1 MNVILKIAHNI
12 LYTLKKEHIMSKHN
26 SEDIRDTIN
35 KMKNDI
41 KNTEKNY
48 RETEKLMD
56 QIYDDVIKT
65 DLQIKNMRREQS
77 LKSMKKDITNEYDK
91 ENNFKDKQTTQ
102 IF

>member
-1 MNVILKIAHNI
+1 MNVIFLKAHNN
-12 LYTLKKEHIMSKHN
+12 LYTLYKEHIMSKHN
-26 SEDIRDTIN
+26 YEDKRETIN

-41 KNTEKNY
+41 KNTEENY

-56 QIYDDVIKT
+56 QIYDDVLKT

-91 ENNFKDKQTTQ
+91 ENNFLK
-102 IF
+102 